1 MALITGAPVAVISTE
16 LCANSSISVWGRSA
30 GFRVRFL
37 LSGASGISNPEIS
50 SCDAPSW
57 DFVELLLPLLLSL
70 LNINFAL
77 FQRVD

>member
-1 MALITGAPVAVISTE
+1 MALITGAPVAVISTD

-30 GFRVRFL
+30 GFRARFL
-37 LSGASGISNPEIS
+37 LSGDTASSNPEIS

-77 FQRVD
+77 SQRVD

>member
-16 LCANSSISVWGRSA
+16 LCANSSVLVWGPYA
-30 GFRVRFL
+30 GLRTRFFL
-37 LSGASGISNPEIS
+37 CGASGISNPEIS

-77 FQRVD
+77 SQRVD